1 MPVTPLGAA
10 CHSLVVPDD
19 DRLLVIMR
27 HAKAEPF
34 AAEDRLRR
42 LTDRGRAAAADAGRW
57 AAGHGIAPDHAL
69 VSPAVRTR
77 ETWAAFAAALG
88 TAVEAVY
95 DAALYS
101 AGTETAMAS
110 LRSIADDV
118 RCAVLVGHNPTVA
131 SLVQLLGDGAGDPGA
146 LRRVS
151 SGYPPGSVALF
162 RLAGGWPQLDFG
174 GARLEATYVDQG

>member
-1 MPVTPLGAA
+1 LD
-10 CHSLVVPDD
+10 VPDD

-57 AAGHGIAPDHAL
+57 AADHGVAPDQAL

-77 ETWAAFAAALG
+77 ETWAAFAAGLG

-95 DAALYS
+95 DASLYS
-101 AGTETAMAS
+101 AGTETAMEC
-110 LRSIADDV
+110 LRSVEDDV
-118 RCAVLVGHNPTVA
+118 GCAVLVGHNPTVA
-131 SLVQLLGDGAGDPGA
+131 SLVQLLGDGAGDADA

-151 SGYPPGSVALF
+151 SGYPPASVALF
-162 RLAGGWPQLDFG
+162 RLPARWQDLDFA
-174 GARLEATYVDQG
+174 GARLEAAYVGQG